1 MIEGQRERPKLHIAR
16 LPGIPVLPLAATALQ
31 AARLKG
37 APAWD
42 ARIFGELERRLVEEF
57 EFAPT
62 AEAADVVIC
71 AHDASLHR
79 QQCLRVASELR
90 RLARPGFFYSESDD
104 VRPTDPNLGI
114 VFRSS
119 VLGRR
124 LEPHERVATGCVPD
138 LTSER
143 TADMS
148 DWAPRGLRP
157 TLGFIGHVA
166 KGFGS
171 IRYLQRGWQN
181 YYGFTLRERVLRAFE
196 RDDGIA
202 CAFTRRGRNLG
213 PPMSGIDGDLV
224 RQSMRREYVDSV
236 FSNLYAL
243 CVRGAGNWSY
253 RFFEALS
260 AGRIPVLIDTD
271 CVLPLDTSLDWDTHV
286 CRIPIDR
293 IEEASR
299 LLANYHEQHDEEQ
312 LRSKQRRNRAL
323 WRERLAPAAF
333 FPRVLR
339 ELAGLDDGALGDTM
353 TSQCAGSPDSS
364 CSTARDPTKTSSP
377 G

>member
-1 MIEGQRERPKLHIAR
+1 
-16 LPGIPVLPLAATALQ
+16 
-31 AARLKG
+31 
-37 APAWD
+37 
-42 ARIFGELERRLVEEF
+42 
-57 EFAPT
+57 
-62 AEAADVVIC
+62 
-71 AHDASLHR
+71 
-79 QQCLRVASELR
+79 
-90 RLARPGFFYSESDD
+90 
-104 VRPTDPNLGI
+104 
-114 VFRSS
+114 
-119 VLGRR
+119 
-124 LEPHERVATGCVPD
+124 VPD

-271 CVLPLDTSLDWDTHV
+271 CALPLEQSVRWERHI
-286 CRIPIDR
+286 CRIPAADLH
-293 IEEASR
+293 EAPR
-299 LLANYHEQHDEEQ
+299 MIAAFHDQ
-312 LRSKQRRNRAL
+312 LGPVGHAEMQRRNREL
-323 WRERLAPAAF
+323 WETRLCPERF
-333 FPRVLR
+333 FPDS
-339 ELAGLDDGALGDTM
+339 LAGLAASSGW
-353 TSQCAGSPDSS
+353 SPNPRQEWNSRIAPA
-364 CSTARDPTKTSSP
+364 T
-377 G
+377 